1 MQMSEHVSCRR
12 DGHVFVITME
22 RESKRNAMN
31 RRLADELDGAL
42 NELDDDPELWVG
54 VLTGGANYFSAGS
67 DLTAGGDYDT
77 DRGGEYGIIRRT
89 RRKPLIAA
97 VEGYALGGGMEIVLA
112 CDMVVAASNARFGL
126 PEVGIGVIPTCAGIF
141 RAPQSL
147 PLNLAREMIF
157 TGEPIG
163 AERAHAAGFVNV
175 LTEPGG
181 ATEAAVALAHRVA
194 RNAPLSV
201 QACLAA
207 VNEQLAPETSIGWAA
222 TDRAKEAIVAT
233 EDSAEGVRSFL
244 EKRPPEWK
252 AR

>member
-1 MQMSEHVSCRR
+1 MSEHVSCRR
-12 DGHVFVITME
+12 DGHVFVITML

-31 RRLADELDGAL
+31 RQLADELDGAL
-42 NELDDDPELWVG
+42 NELDDNPELWVG
-54 VLTGGANYFSAGS
+54 VLTGGPTYFSAGS
-67 DLTAGGDYDT
+67 DLTAFGDYDT
-77 DRGGEYGIIRRT
+77 DRGGEYGIIRRV

-181 ATEAAVALAHRVA
+181 AVVGAIALAHRIA

-207 VNEQLAPETSIGWAA
+207 VNEQLADEVITGWAA
-222 TDRAKEAIVAT
+222 TDRAKEAIFNT

>member
-1 MQMSEHVSCRR
+1 MSEYVSCQR
-12 DGHVFVITME
+12 DGHVFVITMS
-22 RESKRNAMN
+22 RDSKRNAMN
-31 RRLADELDGAL
+31 RQLADELDGAL
-42 NELDDDPELWVG
+42 NELDDNPELWVG
-54 VLTGGANYFSAGS
+54 VLTGGPTHFCAGS
-67 DLTAGGDYDT
+67 DLTAGGDYYT
-77 DRGGEYGIIRRT
+77 DRGGEYGIIRRA

-157 TGEPIG
+157 TGGPIG
-163 AERAHAAGFVNV
+163 ADRAHAAGFVNV

-181 ATEAAVALAHRVA
+181 AVGAAIALAHRVA
-194 RNAPLSV
+194 HNAPLSV

-207 VNEQLAPETSIGWAA
+207 VNEQLHSEVEIGWAA
-222 TDRAKEAIVAT
+222 TDRAKEAIFDT

-244 EKRPPEWK
+244 DKRPPEWK